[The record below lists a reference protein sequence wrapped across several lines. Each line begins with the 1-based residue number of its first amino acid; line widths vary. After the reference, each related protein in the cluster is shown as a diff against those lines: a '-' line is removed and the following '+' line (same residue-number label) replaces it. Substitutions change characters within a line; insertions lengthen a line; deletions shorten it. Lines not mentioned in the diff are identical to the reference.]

1 MALQVIPAVDVLGD
15 SAARL
20 EQGDFDRV
28 VNDAGDPVALV
39 RKFSDA
45 GASWVHVVDLEG
57 ARDGRTRPELI
68 ERLTR
73 QAPRIQA
80 SGGIRSVD
88 DGRALLGAG
97 ASRVVVGT
105 AAFAT

>member
-28 VNDAGDPVALV
+28 VAEAGDPGALV
-39 RKFSDA
+39 QKFSA
-45 GASWVHVVDLEG
+45 APRRVVHVVDLEG
-57 ARDGRTRPELI
+57 ARDGRMRPELI
-68 ERLTR
+68 ERLAGR
-73 QAPRIQA
+73 GPGIQA

-88 DGRALLGAG
+88 DARALLRAG
-97 ASRVVVGT
+97 AS
-105 AAFAT
+105 